1 MEWLVVPQ
9 ALTRVLYQSSSGM
22 WDGTWLIGVEFTAC
36 PASVSSPVWGIL
48 KAVVEILSGVDPR
61 YEDVNKEMER
71 WENMP
76 EKSGK

>member
-1 MEWLVVPQ
+1 MERLVVPQ
-9 ALTRVLYQSSSGM
+9 ALTQVLYHSTSGL
-22 WDGTWLIGVEFTAC
+22 WEGTWLIGVGCTC
-36 PASVSSPVWGIL
+36 PGSTHAPLWGVL